1 MISKLTRMFIVTLL
15 FAAASLTA
23 SSQDKPLVID
33 PAVVARGEAL
43 ANEDPLALELRT
55 QLAQGT
61 LRGSPRRG
69 FDIGMAIAEGHT
81 LPGPGKDKICASLP
95 EGDQEGCRYGVLFSV
110 DRNRNKA
117 LASVGAAIAQA
128 NAAVASARNL
138 TTDVFYKLGFDIAT
152 GIFGD
157 PARGAQGNTATG
169 PGSLGIRDSLS
180 RAGQRGFNASV
191 SFHLGRTEG
200 QPTGSRP
207 RRPPTP
213 AVASNEIRCRGYS
226 RPGGSE
232 YVFFTINSRP
242 SPTGET
248 IVNYEIAF
256 TPGMQAAGPRGEGLR
271 PGECAWVDRPIGDA
285 GPLRIRFE
293 TVANAQLKQQ
303 LHGSAVDRS
312 PTAAESY
319 PDVKTIPIY
328 LKGDN
333 RYWSFGGVTNAGSYF
348 QATGHGYWKPPARDP
363 SPTEPAR
370 RRGDLFPKP

>member
-1 MISKLTRMFIVTLL
+1 MISKLTRMFVVTLL
-15 FAAASLTA
+15 CVTAVTTA
-23 SSQDKPLVID
+23 SSQDKPSVID

-128 NAAVASARNL
+128 NAAVGGARNV
-138 TTDVFYKLGFDIAT
+138 TTDVFYRLGFDIAT

-157 PARGAQGNTATG
+157 RAQGAQGNTATG

-180 RAGQRGFNASV
+180 SAGQRGFNASV
-191 SFHLGRTEG
+191 SFHLGG
-200 QPTGSRP
+200 PSGSRP

-213 AVASNEIRCRGYS
+213 PVASNEIRCRGYS

-232 YVFFTINSRP
+232 YVFFTISSRP
-242 SPTGET
+242 NSTGET
-248 IVNYEIAF
+248 NVTYEIAF
-256 TPGMQAAGPRGEGLR
+256 TPGMQAAGTRGEGLR

-312 PTAAESY
+312 ATAAESY

-348 QATGHGYWKPPARDP
+348 QATGHGYWKPPARDVNP

-370 RRGDLFPKP
+370 RRGPLFPPKP